1 MVYFNTNSKTM
12 DAFYYLS
19 HSSDPDTYTA
29 IKSEIPNLRRISN
42 IEEVRILDV
51 DYDKNPP
58 FVFVDIRDH
67 EDPISAMLNP
77 DCFAYYVVID
87 SNHKSAQ
94 DCLRMAREVNIRD
107 YINAPFTA
115 LDIQDTIDRF
125 YHCLALRKAA
135 DKNNLVI
142 KEKGALIYIE
152 THSIKLLEGF
162 GSYTRIHT
170 DAKIYIVS
178 KTIKKILEMLPNQ
191 FIRTHRSFA
200 VHQKQLRSLM
210 GNKVL
215 LHNGEQVKVSK
226 SGRQV
231 ILDHFNKAS

>member
-1 MVYFNTNSKTM
+1 M
-12 DAFYYLS
+12 DHFYYLS
-19 HSSDPDTYTA
+19 QSSNMDVFA
-29 IKSEIPNLRRISN
+29 SLKCEITNLQNIRA
-42 IEEVRILDV
+42 IEEITSLNV
-51 DYDKNPP
+51 DYEKNPP
-58 FVFVDIRDH
+58 FVFVDIRDI
-67 EDPISAMLNP
+67 DGPISALLDP
-77 DCFAYYVVID
+77 ECFAYYVIID
-87 SNHKSAQ
+87 SNYNNAQ

-107 YINAPFTA
+107 YINAPFTQYE
-115 LDIQDTIDRF
+115 IQDCIDRF

-142 KEKGALIYIE
+142 KEKGAHIYIE
-152 THSIKLLEGF
+152 TRSIKLLEGF

-170 DAKIYIVS
+170 AHKIYIVS
-178 KTIKKILEMLPNQ
+178 KTIKKILELLPNQ

-210 GNKVL
+210 GNTLL

>member
-1 MVYFNTNSKTM
+1 M
-12 DAFYYLS
+12 DNFYYLS
-19 HSSDPDTYTA
+19 QSSNMDVFA
-29 IKSEIPNLRRISN
+29 SLKCEITNLQNIRA
-42 IEEVRILDV
+42 IEEITSLNV
-51 DYDKNPP
+51 DYEKNPP
-58 FVFVDIRDH
+58 FVFVDIRDI
-67 EDPISAMLNP
+67 EGPISALLDP
-77 DCFAYYVVID
+77 ECFAYYVIID
-87 SNHKSAQ
+87 SNYNNAQ

-107 YINAPFTA
+107 YINAPFTQYE
-115 LDIQDTIDRF
+115 IQDCIDRF

-142 KEKGALIYIE
+142 KEKGAHIYIE
-152 THSIKLLEGF
+152 TRSIKLLEGF

-170 DAKIYIVS
+170 ADKIYIVS
-178 KTIKKILEMLPNQ
+178 KTIKKILELLPNQ

-210 GNKVL
+210 GNTLL

>member
-1 MVYFNTNSKTM
+1 M
-12 DAFYYLS
+12 DHFYYLS
-19 HSSDPDTYTA
+19 QSSNMDVFA
-29 IKSEIPNLRRISN
+29 SLKCEITNLQNIRA
-42 IEEVRILDV
+42 IEEITNLNV
-51 DYDKNPP
+51 DYEKNPP
-58 FVFVDIRDH
+58 FVFIDIRDI
-67 EDPISAMLNP
+67 DGPISALLDP
-77 DCFAYYVVID
+77 ECFAYYVIID
-87 SNHKSAQ
+87 SNYNNAQ

-107 YINAPFTA
+107 YINAPFTQYE
-115 LDIQDTIDRF
+115 IQDCIDRF

-142 KEKGALIYIE
+142 KEKGAHIYIE
-152 THSIKLLEGF
+152 TRSIKLLEGF

-170 DAKIYIVS
+170 ADKIYIVS
-178 KTIKKILEMLPNQ
+178 KTIKKILELLPNQ

-210 GNKVL
+210 GNTLL

>member
-1 MVYFNTNSKTM
+1 MDVFASLKCEITNLQNIR
-12 DAFYYLS
+12 A
-19 HSSDPDTYTA
+19 
-29 IKSEIPNLRRISN
+29 
-42 IEEVRILDV
+42 IEEVTSLNV
-51 DYDKNPP
+51 DYEKNPP
-58 FVFVDIRDH
+58 FVFIDIRDI
-67 EDPISAMLNP
+67 DGPISALLDP
-77 DCFAYYVVID
+77 ECFAYYVIID
-87 SNHKSAQ
+87 SNYNNAQ

-107 YINAPFTA
+107 YINAPFTQYE
-115 LDIQDTIDRF
+115 IQDCIDRF

-142 KEKGALIYIE
+142 KEKGAHIYIE
-152 THSIKLLEGF
+152 TRSIKLLEGF

-170 DAKIYIVS
+170 ADKIYIVS
-178 KTIKKILEMLPNQ
+178 KTIKKILELLPNQ

-210 GNKVL
+210 GNTLL

>member
-1 MVYFNTNSKTM
+1 MDVFASLKCEITNLQNIR
-12 DAFYYLS
+12 A
-19 HSSDPDTYTA
+19 
-29 IKSEIPNLRRISN
+29 
-42 IEEVRILDV
+42 IEEVTSLNV
-51 DYDKNPP
+51 DYEKNPP
-58 FVFVDIRDH
+58 FVFVDIRDI
-67 EDPISAMLNP
+67 EGPISALLDP
-77 DCFAYYVVID
+77 ECFAYYVIID
-87 SNHKSAQ
+87 SNYNNAQ

-107 YINAPFTA
+107 YINAPFTQYE
-115 LDIQDTIDRF
+115 IQDCIDRF

-142 KEKGALIYIE
+142 KEKGAHIYIE
-152 THSIKLLEGF
+152 TRSIKLLEGF

-170 DAKIYIVS
+170 ADKIYIVS
-178 KTIKKILEMLPNQ
+178 KTIKKILELLPNQ

-210 GNKVL
+210 GNTLL

>member
-1 MVYFNTNSKTM
+1 MEVFASLKCEITNLQNIR
-12 DAFYYLS
+12 A
-19 HSSDPDTYTA
+19 
-29 IKSEIPNLRRISN
+29 
-42 IEEVRILDV
+42 IEEITSLNV
-51 DYDKNPP
+51 DYEKNPP
-58 FVFVDIRDH
+58 FVFIDIRDI
-67 EDPISAMLNP
+67 DGPISALLDP
-77 DCFAYYVVID
+77 ECFAYYVIID
-87 SNHKSAQ
+87 SNYNNAQ

-107 YINAPFTA
+107 YINAPFTQYE
-115 LDIQDTIDRF
+115 IQDCIDRF

-142 KEKGALIYIE
+142 KEKGAHIYIE
-152 THSIKLLEGF
+152 TRSIKLLEGF

-170 DAKIYIVS
+170 ADKIYIVS
-178 KTIKKILEMLPNQ
+178 KTIKKILELLPNQ

-210 GNKVL
+210 GNTLL

>member
-1 MVYFNTNSKTM
+1 M
-12 DAFYYLS
+12 DHFYYLS
-19 HSSDPDTYTA
+19 QSSNMEVFA
-29 IKSEIPNLRRISN
+29 SLKCEITNLQNIRA
-42 IEEVRILDV
+42 IEEITSLNV
-51 DYDKNPP
+51 DYEKNPP
-58 FVFVDIRDH
+58 FVFIDIRDI
-67 EDPISAMLNP
+67 DGPISALLDP
-77 DCFAYYVVID
+77 ECFAYYVIID
-87 SNHKSAQ
+87 SNYNNAQ

-107 YINAPFTA
+107 YINAPFTQYE
-115 LDIQDTIDRF
+115 IQDCIDRF

-142 KEKGALIYIE
+142 KEKGAHIYIE
-152 THSIKLLEGF
+152 TRSIKLLEGF

-170 DAKIYIVS
+170 ADKIYIVS
-178 KTIKKILEMLPNQ
+178 KTIKKILELLPNQ

-210 GNKVL
+210 GNTLL

>member
-1 MVYFNTNSKTM
+1 M
-12 DAFYYLS
+12 DNFYYLS
-19 HSSDPDTYTA
+19 QSSNMDVFA
-29 IKSEIPNLRRISN
+29 SLKCEITNLQNIRA
-42 IEEVRILDV
+42 IEEVTSLNV
-51 DYDKNPP
+51 DYEKNPP
-58 FVFVDIRDH
+58 FVFVDIRDI
-67 EDPISAMLNP
+67 EGPISALLDP
-77 DCFAYYVVID
+77 ECFAYYVIID
-87 SNHKSAQ
+87 SNHNNAQ

-107 YINAPFTA
+107 YINAPFTQYE
-115 LDIQDTIDRF
+115 IQDCIDRF

-142 KEKGALIYIE
+142 KEKGAHIYIE
-152 THSIKLLEGF
+152 TRSIKLLEGF

-170 DAKIYIVS
+170 ADKIYIVS
-178 KTIKKILEMLPNQ
+178 KTIKKILELLPNQ

-210 GNKVL
+210 GNTLL

>member
-1 MVYFNTNSKTM
+1 MDVFASLKCEITNLQNIR
-12 DAFYYLS
+12 A
-19 HSSDPDTYTA
+19 
-29 IKSEIPNLRRISN
+29 
-42 IEEVRILDV
+42 IEEITNLNV
-51 DYDKNPP
+51 DYEKNPP
-58 FVFVDIRDH
+58 FVFVDIRDI
-67 EDPISAMLNP
+67 EGPISALLDP
-77 DCFAYYVVID
+77 ECFAYYVIID
-87 SNHKSAQ
+87 SNYNNAQ

-107 YINAPFTA
+107 YINAPFTQYE
-115 LDIQDTIDRF
+115 IQDCIDRF

-142 KEKGALIYIE
+142 KEKGAHIYIE
-152 THSIKLLEGF
+152 TRSIKLLEGF

-170 DAKIYIVS
+170 ADKIYIVS
-178 KTIKKILEMLPNQ
+178 KTIKKILELLPNQ

-210 GNKVL
+210 GNTLL

>member
-1 MVYFNTNSKTM
+1 M
-12 DAFYYLS
+12 DHFYYLS
-19 HSSDPDTYTA
+19 QSSNMDVFA
-29 IKSEIPNLRRISN
+29 SLKCEITNLQNIRA
-42 IEEVRILDV
+42 IEEITSLNV
-51 DYDKNPP
+51 DYEKNPP
-58 FVFVDIRDH
+58 FVFVDIRDI
-67 EDPISAMLNP
+67 DGPISALLDP
-77 DCFAYYVVID
+77 ECFAYCVIID
-87 SNHKSAQ
+87 SNYNNAQ

-107 YINAPFTA
+107 YINAPFA
-115 LDIQDTIDRF
+115 QYDIQDCIDRF

-142 KEKGALIYIE
+142 KEKGAHIYIE
-152 THSIKLLEGF
+152 TRSIKLLEGF

-170 DAKIYIVS
+170 ADKIYIVS
-178 KTIKKILEMLPNQ
+178 KTIKKILELLPNQ

-210 GNKVL
+210 GNTLL

-231 ILDHFNKAS
+231 ILDHLNKAS

>member
-1 MVYFNTNSKTM
+1 M
-12 DAFYYLS
+12 DNFYYLS
-19 HSSDPDTYTA
+19 QSSNMDIFA
-29 IKSEIPNLRRISN
+29 SLKCEITNLQNIRA
-42 IEEVRILDV
+42 IEEVTSLNV
-51 DYDKNPP
+51 DYEKNPP
-58 FVFVDIRDH
+58 FVFVDIRDI
-67 EDPISAMLNP
+67 DGPISALLDP
-77 DCFAYYVVID
+77 ECFAYYVIID
-87 SNHKSAQ
+87 SNHNNAQ

-107 YINAPFTA
+107 YINAPFTQYE
-115 LDIQDTIDRF
+115 IQDCIDRF

-142 KEKGALIYIE
+142 KEKGAHIYIE
-152 THSIKLLEGF
+152 TRSIKLLEGF

-170 DAKIYIVS
+170 ADKIYIVS
-178 KTIKKILEMLPNQ
+178 KTIKKILELLPNQ

-210 GNKVL
+210 GNTLL

>member
-1 MVYFNTNSKTM
+1 M
-12 DAFYYLS
+12 DHFYYLS
-19 HSSDPDTYTA
+19 QSSNMDVFASLKCEITNLQNIRA
-29 IKSEIPNLRRISN
+29 IKEITSLN
-42 IEEVRILDV
+42 V
-51 DYDKNPP
+51 DYEKNPP
-58 FVFVDIRDH
+58 FVFIDIRDI
-67 EDPISAMLNP
+67 DGPISALLDP
-77 DCFAYYVVID
+77 ECFAYYVIID
-87 SNHKSAQ
+87 SNYNNAQ

-107 YINAPFTA
+107 YINAPFTQYE
-115 LDIQDTIDRF
+115 IQDCIDRF

-142 KEKGALIYIE
+142 KEKGAHIYIE
-152 THSIKLLEGF
+152 TRSIKLLEGF

-170 DAKIYIVS
+170 ADKIYIVS
-178 KTIKKILEMLPNQ
+178 KTIKKILELLPNQ

-210 GNKVL
+210 GNTLL

>member
-1 MVYFNTNSKTM
+1 M
-12 DAFYYLS
+12 DHFYYLS
-19 HSSDPDTYTA
+19 QSSNMDVFA
-29 IKSEIPNLRRISN
+29 SLKCEITNLQNIRA
-42 IEEVRILDV
+42 IEEVTSLNV
-51 DYDKNPP
+51 DYEKNPP
-58 FVFVDIRDH
+58 FVFVDIRDI
-67 EDPISAMLNP
+67 EGPISALLDP
-77 DCFAYYVVID
+77 ECFAYYVIID
-87 SNHKSAQ
+87 SNYNNAQ

-107 YINAPFTA
+107 YINAPFTQYE
-115 LDIQDTIDRF
+115 IQDCIDRF

-142 KEKGALIYIE
+142 KEKGAHIYIE
-152 THSIKLLEGF
+152 TRSIKLLEGF

-170 DAKIYIVS
+170 ADKIYIVS
-178 KTIKKILEMLPNQ
+178 KTIKKILELLPNQ

-210 GNKVL
+210 GNTLL

>member
-1 MVYFNTNSKTM
+1 M
-12 DAFYYLS
+12 DNFYYLS
-19 HSSDPDTYTA
+19 QSSNMDVFA
-29 IKSEIPNLRRISN
+29 SLKCEITNLQNIRA
-42 IEEVRILDV
+42 IEEVTSLNV
-51 DYDKNPP
+51 DYEKNPP
-58 FVFVDIRDH
+58 FVFVDIRDI
-67 EDPISAMLNP
+67 DGPISALLDP
-77 DCFAYYVVID
+77 ECFAYYVIID
-87 SNHKSAQ
+87 SNHNNAQ

-107 YINAPFTA
+107 YINAPFTQYE
-115 LDIQDTIDRF
+115 IQDCIDRF

-142 KEKGALIYIE
+142 KEKGAHIYIE
-152 THSIKLLEGF
+152 TRSIKLLEGF

-170 DAKIYIVS
+170 ADKIYIVS
-178 KTIKKILEMLPNQ
+178 KTIKKILELLPNQ

-210 GNKVL
+210 GNTLL

>member
-1 MVYFNTNSKTM
+1 MDVFASLKCEITNLQNIR
-12 DAFYYLS
+12 A
-19 HSSDPDTYTA
+19 
-29 IKSEIPNLRRISN
+29 
-42 IEEVRILDV
+42 IEEITSLNV
-51 DYDKNPP
+51 DYEKNPP
-58 FVFVDIRDH
+58 FVFVDIRDI
-67 EDPISAMLNP
+67 DGPISALLDP
-77 DCFAYYVVID
+77 ECFAYYVIID
-87 SNHKSAQ
+87 SNYNNAQ

-107 YINAPFTA
+107 YINAPFTQYE
-115 LDIQDTIDRF
+115 IQDCIDRF

-142 KEKGALIYIE
+142 KEKGAHVYIE
-152 THSIKLLEGF
+152 TRSIKLLEGF

-170 DAKIYIVS
+170 ADKIYIVS
-178 KTIKKILEMLPNQ
+178 KTIKKILELLPNQ

-210 GNKVL
+210 GNTLL

>member
-1 MVYFNTNSKTM
+1 M
-12 DAFYYLS
+12 DHFYYLS
-19 HSSDPDTYTA
+19 QSSNMDVFA
-29 IKSEIPNLRRISN
+29 SLKCEITNLQNIRA
-42 IEEVRILDV
+42 IEEVTSLNV
-51 DYDKNPP
+51 DYEKNPP
-58 FVFVDIRDH
+58 FVFIDIRDI
-67 EDPISAMLNP
+67 DGPISALLDP
-77 DCFAYYVVID
+77 ECFAYYVIID
-87 SNHKSAQ
+87 SNYNNAQ

-107 YINAPFTA
+107 YINAPFTQYE
-115 LDIQDTIDRF
+115 IQDCIDRF

-142 KEKGALIYIE
+142 KEKGAHIYIE
-152 THSIKLLEGF
+152 TRSIKLLEGF

-170 DAKIYIVS
+170 ADKIYIVS
-178 KTIKKILEMLPNQ
+178 KTIKKILELLPNQ

-210 GNKVL
+210 GNTLL

>member
-1 MVYFNTNSKTM
+1 M
-12 DAFYYLS
+12 DHFYYLS
-19 HSSDPDTYTA
+19 QSSNMDVFA
-29 IKSEIPNLRRISN
+29 SLKCEITNLQNIRA
-42 IEEVRILDV
+42 IEEITSLNV
-51 DYDKNPP
+51 DYEKNPP
-58 FVFVDIRDH
+58 FVFVDIRDI
-67 EDPISAMLNP
+67 DGPISALLDP
-77 DCFAYYVVID
+77 ECFAYYVIID
-87 SNHKSAQ
+87 SNYNNAQ

-107 YINAPFTA
+107 YINAPFTQYE
-115 LDIQDTIDRF
+115 IQDCIDRF

-142 KEKGALIYIE
+142 KEKGAHVYIE
-152 THSIKLLEGF
+152 TRSIKLLEGF

-170 DAKIYIVS
+170 ADKIYIVS
-178 KTIKKILEMLPNQ
+178 KTIKKILELLPNQ

-210 GNKVL
+210 GNTLL

>member
-1 MVYFNTNSKTM
+1 M
-12 DAFYYLS
+12 DHFYYLS
-19 HSSDPDTYTA
+19 QSSNMDVFA
-29 IKSEIPNLRRISN
+29 SLKCEITNLQNIRA
-42 IEEVRILDV
+42 IEEITSLNV
-51 DYDKNPP
+51 DYEKNPP
-58 FVFVDIRDH
+58 FVFVDIRDI
-67 EDPISAMLNP
+67 DGPISALLDP
-77 DCFAYYVVID
+77 ECFAYYVIID
-87 SNHKSAQ
+87 SNYNNAQ

-107 YINAPFTA
+107 YINAPFTQYE
-115 LDIQDTIDRF
+115 IQDCIDRF

-142 KEKGALIYIE
+142 KEKGAHIYIE
-152 THSIKLLEGF
+152 TRSIKLLEGF

-170 DAKIYIVS
+170 ADKIYIVS
-178 KTIKKILEMLPNQ
+178 KTIKKILELLPNQ

-210 GNKVL
+210 GNTLL

>member
-1 MVYFNTNSKTM
+1 M
-12 DAFYYLS
+12 DTFYYLS
-19 HSSDPDTYTA
+19 QSNDLEVFHS
-29 IKSEIPNLRRISN
+29 IKSEVINLRHISN
-42 IEEVRILDV
+42 IEEVNLLDV

-58 FVFVDIRDH
+58 FVFVDITND
-67 EDPISAMLNP
+67 DGPIRAMLDP
-77 DCFAYYVVID
+77 ECFAYYVIID
-87 SNHKSAQ
+87 SNHNNAQ
-94 DCLRMAREVNIRD
+94 DCLRMARECNIRD
-107 YINAPFTA
+107 YINSPLTA
-115 LDIQDTIDRF
+115 CDIQDTIDRF

-142 KEKGALIYIE
+142 KEKGAHIYIE
-152 THSIKLLEGF
+152 TRSIKLLEGF

-170 DAKIYIVS
+170 AEKIYIVS

-210 GNKVL
+210 GNTLL

>member
-1 MVYFNTNSKTM
+1 M
-12 DAFYYLS
+12 DHFYYLS
-19 HSSDPDTYTA
+19 QSSNMDVFA
-29 IKSEIPNLRRISN
+29 SLKCEITNLQNIRA
-42 IEEVRILDV
+42 IEEITSLNV
-51 DYDKNPP
+51 DYEKNPP
-58 FVFVDIRDH
+58 FVFIDIRDI
-67 EDPISAMLNP
+67 DGPISALLDP
-77 DCFAYYVVID
+77 ECFAYYVIID
-87 SNHKSAQ
+87 SNYNNAQ

-107 YINAPFTA
+107 YINAPFTQYE
-115 LDIQDTIDRF
+115 IQDCIDRF

-142 KEKGALIYIE
+142 KEKGAHVYIE
-152 THSIKLLEGF
+152 TRSIKLLEGF

-170 DAKIYIVS
+170 ADKIYIVS
-178 KTIKKILEMLPNQ
+178 KTIKKILELLPNQ

-210 GNKVL
+210 GNTLL

>member
-1 MVYFNTNSKTM
+1 MDVFASLKCEITNLQNIR
-12 DAFYYLS
+12 A
-19 HSSDPDTYTA
+19 
-29 IKSEIPNLRRISN
+29 
-42 IEEVRILDV
+42 IEEVTSLNV
-51 DYDKNPP
+51 DYEKNPP
-58 FVFVDIRDH
+58 FVFVDIRDI
-67 EDPISAMLNP
+67 DGPISALLDP
-77 DCFAYYVVID
+77 ECFAYYVIID
-87 SNHKSAQ
+87 SNYNNAQ

-107 YINAPFTA
+107 YINAPFTQYE
-115 LDIQDTIDRF
+115 IQDCIDRF

-142 KEKGALIYIE
+142 KEKGAHIYIE
-152 THSIKLLEGF
+152 TRSIKLLEGF

-170 DAKIYIVS
+170 AEKIYIVS
-178 KTIKKILEMLPNQ
+178 KTIKKILELLPNQ

-210 GNKVL
+210 GNTLL

>member
-1 MVYFNTNSKTM
+1 M
-12 DAFYYLS
+12 DHFYYLS
-19 HSSDPDTYTA
+19 QSSNMDVFA
-29 IKSEIPNLRRISN
+29 SLKCEITNLQNIRA
-42 IEEVRILDV
+42 IEEITNLNV
-51 DYDKNPP
+51 DYEKNPP
-58 FVFVDIRDH
+58 FVFVDIRDI
-67 EDPISAMLNP
+67 DGPISALLDP
-77 DCFAYYVVID
+77 ECFAYYVIID
-87 SNHKSAQ
+87 SNYNNAQ

-107 YINAPFTA
+107 YINAPFTQYE
-115 LDIQDTIDRF
+115 IQDCIDRF

-142 KEKGALIYIE
+142 KEKGAHVYIE
-152 THSIKLLEGF
+152 TRSIKLLEGF

-170 DAKIYIVS
+170 ADKIYIVS
-178 KTIKKILEMLPNQ
+178 KTIKKILELLPNQ

-210 GNKVL
+210 GNTLL

>member
-1 MVYFNTNSKTM
+1 MDVFASLKCEITNLQNIR
-12 DAFYYLS
+12 A
-19 HSSDPDTYTA
+19 
-29 IKSEIPNLRRISN
+29 
-42 IEEVRILDV
+42 IEEITSLNV
-51 DYDKNPP
+51 DYEKNPP
-58 FVFVDIRDH
+58 FVFVDIRDI
-67 EDPISAMLNP
+67 DGPISALLDP
-77 DCFAYYVVID
+77 ECFAYYVIID
-87 SNHKSAQ
+87 SNYNNAQ

-107 YINAPFTA
+107 YINVPFTQYE
-115 LDIQDTIDRF
+115 IQDCIDRF

-142 KEKGALIYIE
+142 KEKGAHIYIE
-152 THSIKLLEGF
+152 TRSIKLLEGF

-170 DAKIYIVS
+170 ADKIYIVS
-178 KTIKKILEMLPNQ
+178 KTIKKILELLPNQ

-210 GNKVL
+210 GNTLL

>member
-1 MVYFNTNSKTM
+1 MDVFASLKCEITN
-12 DAFYYLS
+12 LQNIR
-19 HSSDPDTYTA
+19 A
-29 IKSEIPNLRRISN
+29 IKEITSLN
-42 IEEVRILDV
+42 V
-51 DYDKNPP
+51 DYEKNPP
-58 FVFVDIRDH
+58 FVFIDIRDI
-67 EDPISAMLNP
+67 DGPISALLDP
-77 DCFAYYVVID
+77 ECFAYYVIID
-87 SNHKSAQ
+87 SNYNNAQ

-107 YINAPFTA
+107 YINAPFTQYE
-115 LDIQDTIDRF
+115 IQDCIDRF

-142 KEKGALIYIE
+142 KEKGAHVYIE
-152 THSIKLLEGF
+152 TRSIKLLEGF

-170 DAKIYIVS
+170 ADKIYIVS
-178 KTIKKILEMLPNQ
+178 KTIKKILELLPNQ

-210 GNKVL
+210 GNTLL

>member
-1 MVYFNTNSKTM
+1 MDVFASLKCEITNLQNIR
-12 DAFYYLS
+12 A
-19 HSSDPDTYTA
+19 
-29 IKSEIPNLRRISN
+29 
-42 IEEVRILDV
+42 IEEITSLNV
-51 DYDKNPP
+51 DYEKNPP
-58 FVFVDIRDH
+58 FVFIDIRDI
-67 EDPISAMLNP
+67 DGPISALLDP
-77 DCFAYYVVID
+77 ECFAYYVIID
-87 SNHKSAQ
+87 SNYNNAQ

-107 YINAPFTA
+107 YINAPFTQYE
-115 LDIQDTIDRF
+115 IQDCIDRF

-142 KEKGALIYIE
+142 KEKGAHIYIE
-152 THSIKLLEGF
+152 TRSIKLLEGF

-170 DAKIYIVS
+170 ADKIYIVS
-178 KTIKKILEMLPNQ
+178 KTIKKILELLPNQ

-210 GNKVL
+210 GNTLL

>member
-1 MVYFNTNSKTM
+1 MDVFASLKCEITNLQNIR
-12 DAFYYLS
+12 A
-19 HSSDPDTYTA
+19 
-29 IKSEIPNLRRISN
+29 
-42 IEEVRILDV
+42 IEEVTSLNV
-51 DYDKNPP
+51 DYEKNPP
-58 FVFVDIRDH
+58 FVFVDIRDI
-67 EDPISAMLNP
+67 DGPISALLDP
-77 DCFAYYVVID
+77 ECFAYYVIID
-87 SNHKSAQ
+87 SNHNNAQ

-107 YINAPFTA
+107 YINAPFTQYE
-115 LDIQDTIDRF
+115 IQDCIDRF

-142 KEKGALIYIE
+142 KEKGAHIYIE
-152 THSIKLLEGF
+152 TRSIKLLEGF

-170 DAKIYIVS
+170 ADKIYIVS
-178 KTIKKILEMLPNQ
+178 KTIKKILELLPNQ

-210 GNKVL
+210 GNTLL

>member
-1 MVYFNTNSKTM
+1 MDVFASLKCEITNLQNIR
-12 DAFYYLS
+12 A
-19 HSSDPDTYTA
+19 
-29 IKSEIPNLRRISN
+29 
-42 IEEVRILDV
+42 IEEITCLNV
-51 DYDKNPP
+51 DYEKNPP
-58 FVFVDIRDH
+58 FVFIDIRDI
-67 EDPISAMLNP
+67 DGPISALLDP
-77 DCFAYYVVID
+77 ECFAYYVIID
-87 SNHKSAQ
+87 SNYNNAQ

-107 YINAPFTA
+107 YINAPFTQYE
-115 LDIQDTIDRF
+115 IQDCIDRF

-142 KEKGALIYIE
+142 KEKGAHIYIE
-152 THSIKLLEGF
+152 TRSIKLLEGF

-170 DAKIYIVS
+170 ADKIYIVS
-178 KTIKKILEMLPNQ
+178 KTIKKILELLPNQ

-210 GNKVL
+210 GNTLL

>member
-1 MVYFNTNSKTM
+1 MDVFASLKCEITNLQNIR
-12 DAFYYLS
+12 A
-19 HSSDPDTYTA
+19 
-29 IKSEIPNLRRISN
+29 
-42 IEEVRILDV
+42 IEEITSLNV
-51 DYDKNPP
+51 DYEKNPP
-58 FVFVDIRDH
+58 FVFIDIRDI
-67 EDPISAMLNP
+67 DGPISALLDP
-77 DCFAYYVVID
+77 ECFAYYVIID
-87 SNHKSAQ
+87 SNYNNAQ

-107 YINAPFTA
+107 YINAPFTQYE
-115 LDIQDTIDRF
+115 IQDCIDRF

-142 KEKGALIYIE
+142 KEKGAHVYIE
-152 THSIKLLEGF
+152 TRSIKLLEGF

-170 DAKIYIVS
+170 ADKIYIVS
-178 KTIKKILEMLPNQ
+178 KTIKKILELLPNQ

-210 GNKVL
+210 GNTLL

>member
-1 MVYFNTNSKTM
+1 MDVFASLKCEITNLQNIR
-12 DAFYYLS
+12 A
-19 HSSDPDTYTA
+19 
-29 IKSEIPNLRRISN
+29 
-42 IEEVRILDV
+42 IEEVTSLNV
-51 DYDKNPP
+51 DYEKNPP
-58 FVFVDIRDH
+58 FVFVDIRDI
-67 EDPISAMLNP
+67 DGPISALLDP
-77 DCFAYYVVID
+77 ECFAYYVIID
-87 SNHKSAQ
+87 SNYNNAQ

-107 YINAPFTA
+107 YINAPFTQYE
-115 LDIQDTIDRF
+115 IQDCIDRF

-142 KEKGALIYIE
+142 KEKGAHIYIE
-152 THSIKLLEGF
+152 TRSIKLLEGF

-170 DAKIYIVS
+170 ADKIYIVS
-178 KTIKKILEMLPNQ
+178 KTIKKILELLPNQ

-210 GNKVL
+210 GNTLL

>member
-1 MVYFNTNSKTM
+1 MDVFASLKCEITN
-12 DAFYYLS
+12 LQNIR
-19 HSSDPDTYTA
+19 A
-29 IKSEIPNLRRISN
+29 IKEITSLN
-42 IEEVRILDV
+42 V
-51 DYDKNPP
+51 DYEKNPP
-58 FVFVDIRDH
+58 FVFIDIRDI
-67 EDPISAMLNP
+67 DGPISALLDP
-77 DCFAYYVVID
+77 ECFAYYVIID
-87 SNHKSAQ
+87 SNYNNAQ

-107 YINAPFTA
+107 YINAPFTQYE
-115 LDIQDTIDRF
+115 IQDCIDRF

-142 KEKGALIYIE
+142 KEKGAHIYIE
-152 THSIKLLEGF
+152 TRSIKLLEGF

-170 DAKIYIVS
+170 ADKIYIVS
-178 KTIKKILEMLPNQ
+178 KTIKKILELLPNQ

-210 GNKVL
+210 GNTLL

>member
-1 MVYFNTNSKTM
+1 MDVFASLKCEITNLQNIR
-12 DAFYYLS
+12 A
-19 HSSDPDTYTA
+19 
-29 IKSEIPNLRRISN
+29 
-42 IEEVRILDV
+42 IEEVTSLNV
-51 DYDKNPP
+51 DYEKNPP
-58 FVFVDIRDH
+58 FVFVDIRDI
-67 EDPISAMLNP
+67 EGPISALLDP
-77 DCFAYYVVID
+77 ECFAYYVIID
-87 SNHKSAQ
+87 SNYNNAQ

-107 YINAPFTA
+107 YINAPFTQYE
-115 LDIQDTIDRF
+115 IQDCIDRF

-142 KEKGALIYIE
+142 KEKGAHIYIE
-152 THSIKLLEGF
+152 TRSIKLLEGF

-170 DAKIYIVS
+170 ADKIYIVS
-178 KTIKKILEMLPNQ
+178 KTIKKILELLPNQ
-191 FIRTHRSFA
+191 FIITHRSFA

-210 GNKVL
+210 GNTLL

>member
-1 MVYFNTNSKTM
+1 MDIFASLKCEITNLQNIR
-12 DAFYYLS
+12 A
-19 HSSDPDTYTA
+19 
-29 IKSEIPNLRRISN
+29 
-42 IEEVRILDV
+42 IEEVTSLNV
-51 DYDKNPP
+51 DYEKNPP
-58 FVFVDIRDH
+58 FVFVDIRDI
-67 EDPISAMLNP
+67 DGPISALLDP
-77 DCFAYYVVID
+77 ECFAYYVIID
-87 SNHKSAQ
+87 SNHNNAQ

-107 YINAPFTA
+107 YINAPFTQYE
-115 LDIQDTIDRF
+115 IQDCIDRF

-142 KEKGALIYIE
+142 KEKGAHIYIE
-152 THSIKLLEGF
+152 TRSIKLLEGF

-170 DAKIYIVS
+170 ADKIYIVS
-178 KTIKKILEMLPNQ
+178 KTIKKILELLPNQ

-210 GNKVL
+210 GNTLL

>member
-1 MVYFNTNSKTM
+1 M
-12 DAFYYLS
+12 DHFYYLS
-19 HSSDPDTYTA
+19 QSSNMDVFA
-29 IKSEIPNLRRISN
+29 SLKCEITNLQNIRA
-42 IEEVRILDV
+42 IEEITSLNV
-51 DYDKNPP
+51 DYEKNPP
-58 FVFVDIRDH
+58 FVFIDIRDI
-67 EDPISAMLNP
+67 DGPISALLDP
-77 DCFAYYVVID
+77 ECFAYYVIID
-87 SNHKSAQ
+87 SNYNNAQ

-107 YINAPFTA
+107 YINAPFTQYE
-115 LDIQDTIDRF
+115 IQDCIDRF

-142 KEKGALIYIE
+142 KEKGAHIYIE
-152 THSIKLLEGF
+152 TRSIKLLEGF

-170 DAKIYIVS
+170 ADKIYIVS
-178 KTIKKILEMLPNQ
+178 KTIKKILELLPNQ

-210 GNKVL
+210 GNTLL

>member
-1 MVYFNTNSKTM
+1 MDVFASLKCEITNLQNIR
-12 DAFYYLS
+12 A
-19 HSSDPDTYTA
+19 
-29 IKSEIPNLRRISN
+29 
-42 IEEVRILDV
+42 IEEITCLNV
-51 DYDKNPP
+51 DYEKNPP
-58 FVFVDIRDH
+58 FVFIDIRDI
-67 EDPISAMLNP
+67 DGPISALLDP
-77 DCFAYYVVID
+77 ECFAYFVIID
-87 SNHKSAQ
+87 SNYNNAQ

-107 YINAPFTA
+107 YINAPFTQYE
-115 LDIQDTIDRF
+115 IQDCIDRF

-142 KEKGALIYIE
+142 KEKGAHVYIE
-152 THSIKLLEGF
+152 TRSIKLLEGF

-170 DAKIYIVS
+170 ADKIYIVS
-178 KTIKKILEMLPNQ
+178 KTIKKILELLPNQ

-210 GNKVL
+210 GNTLL